1 MPTEKSAGAI
11 VFRKETRTVASKAS
25 KLPPGHSCSMRD
37 EEGKIHYLLLR
48 YPPSKKAK
56 KEYWDLPK
64 GHVEKGEK
72 EIDTVRREIEEETGL
87 KDIIF
92 VSGFRE
98 VIKYFFRFNGKT
110 IFKTVIFFLTES
122 RKKEIRISE
131 EHLDYKW
138 LPFQEASKK
147 LTFRNAK
154 NILKKAD
161 NFISK
166 KGL

>member
-1 MPTEKSAGAI
+1 MPIEKSAGAI
-11 VFRKETRTVASKAS
+11 VFRKETRIKASKAN
-25 KLPPGHSCSMRD
+25 KLTSFSMRD
-37 EEGKIHYLLLR
+37 EEGKIYYLLLR

-72 EIDTVRREIEEETGL
+72 EINTVRREIEEETGL
-87 KDIIF
+87 KDVVF

-98 VIKYFFRFNGKT
+98 VIKYFFRFNGRT
-110 IFKTVIFFLTES
+110 IFKTVIFFLTET
-122 RKKEIRISE
+122 RKKEIKISE
-131 EHLDYKW
+131 EHLGYKW
-138 LPFQEASKK
+138 LPFQEAFKK

-161 NFISK
+161 DFISK